1 RTCVLMHKFYRQCNA
16 SQSITLHDTT
26 LRKHVATHCIQ
37 FDLNVTDVSDIAIFM
52 SYVDE

>member
-1 RTCVLMHKFYRQCNA
+1 MQRKSVNNFG
-16 SQSITLHDTT
+16 TT

-52 SYVDE
+52 SYIDKIHGDV